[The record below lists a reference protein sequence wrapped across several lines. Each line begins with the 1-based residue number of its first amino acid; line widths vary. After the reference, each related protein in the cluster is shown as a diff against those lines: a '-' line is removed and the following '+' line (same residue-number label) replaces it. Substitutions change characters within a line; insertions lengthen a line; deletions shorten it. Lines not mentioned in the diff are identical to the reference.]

1 MSAISSFR
9 TLKNKHDI
17 CRGKDCMKKFLRE
30 HAMKTINFKK
40 KKMKL
45 LTKDQ
50 QESYENAKICYI
62 CEETSE
68 CKYLKDKRYHKVRDH
83 CHYTEKYRGTA
94 HSICNL
100 NYIVPKK
107 IPIVFHN
114 GSMIVILW
122 KKN

>member
-50 QESYENAKICYI
+50 QESYENPKSFYNWK
-62 CEETSE
+62 EKFEN
-68 CKYLKDKRYHKVRDH
+68 KYLKNKHWR
-83 CHYTEKYRGTA
+83 TLSLFSG
-94 HSICNL
+94 I
-100 NYIVPKK
+100 
-107 IPIVFHN
+107 
-114 GSMIVILW
+114 
-122 KKN
+122 

>member
-1 MSAISSFR
+1 MSTISSFR
-9 TLKNKHDI
+9 DTENKQKS
-17 CRGKDCMKKFLRE
+17 GEDCMKTFCKFLRE
-30 HAMKTINFKK
+30 YVIKILNFKK

-83 CHYTEKYRGTA
+83 CHYTGKYRGTA

-114 GSMIVILW
+114 GSMIVIL
-122 KKN
+122 